1 MLTQLKLSDSVDF
14 THRCYITVQSPVHT
28 QLCICVVFFVCD
40 RRWKWF
46 SIESIVNCN
55 CIYHDLSIMFHF
67 NEFRSL
73 KYEKIATATQNMDK
87 KEQHSTEREKKKK
100 NCVCCAVC
108 ESICLVN
115 SWNAFSITVFVYTD
129 WSESGTYCAP
139 FHFIY
144 SPFTHKYTLT
154 HTKRDF
160 DTSTLP
166 FLHIHTL
173 PVAALIVQKHQ
184 TKQFNWHYNNNTR
197 TSAKIDDIYCVQFF
211 CCLFFESEKCADQYR
226 NWNHSSLF
234 GLKCYFDA

>member
-1 MLTQLKLSDSVDF
+1 MKKSQQR
-14 THRCYITVQSPVHT
+14 HRIWIKKNS
-28 QLCICVVFFVCD
+28 
-40 RRWKWF
+40 
-46 SIESIVNCN
+46 
-55 CIYHDLSIMFHF
+55 
-67 NEFRSL
+67 
-73 KYEKIATATQNMDK
+73 TAQNRTKQHRK
-87 KEQHSTEREKKKK
+87 KEKEEELCMLCCVWIDLFGEFLKRVFYHSV
-100 NCVCCAVC
+100 CVHGLKWVRDFLC
-108 ESICLVN
+108 
-115 SWNAFSITVFVYTD
+115 TV
-129 WSESGTYCAP
+129 P
-139 FHFIY
+139 FHIY

-226 NWNHSSLF
+226 NWNHSSLLVWNAILTHNF
-234 GLKCYFDA
+234 IWLRLVFVWV

>member
-1 MLTQLKLSDSVDF
+1 MLCVNRFVWWILETRFLSQ
-14 THRCYITVQSPVHT
+14 C
-28 QLCICVVFFVCD
+28 LCT
-40 RRWKWF
+40 W
-46 SIESIVNCN
+46 
-55 CIYHDLSIMFHF
+55 
-67 NEFRSL
+67 
-73 KYEKIATATQNMDK
+73 
-87 KEQHSTEREKKKK
+87 
-100 NCVCCAVC
+100 
-108 ESICLVN
+108 
-115 SWNAFSITVFVYTD
+115 YTD

-154 HTKRDF
+154 HTKTDF

-226 NWNHSSLF
+226 NLNHSSLLVWNAILTHNFIF
-234 GLKCYFDA
+234 GWFLLEF